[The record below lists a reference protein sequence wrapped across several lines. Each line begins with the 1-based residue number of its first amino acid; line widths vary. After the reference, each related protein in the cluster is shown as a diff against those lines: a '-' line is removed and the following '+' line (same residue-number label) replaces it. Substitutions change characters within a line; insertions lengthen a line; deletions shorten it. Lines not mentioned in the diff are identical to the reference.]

1 MDELYNFYKNKKV
14 IVTGH
19 TGFKGSWLVHWLH
32 KMGAEVYG
40 ISLDSKE
47 GRELYQ
53 TSNVRSLMKKEAFI
67 DIGVQK
73 EKLKLFFNEIE
84 PDMVFHLAAQS
95 LVLSSYVD
103 PVGTYQ
109 TNVIGT
115 INVLEAIRETK
126 SIKSSIIIT
135 TDKCYENKEQY
146 WSYRENDAFGGYDP
160 YSSSK
165 GCCEILISSW
175 RRSFNMKNMASAR
188 AGNVIG
194 GGDFAKNRI
203 VPDWYRSFKNSTTLK
218 LRKPNSIRP
227 WQHVLEPL
235 YGYLLLGM
243 KLFTDD
249 KYSGG
254 WNFGPTTNEFHTVK
268 DVITG
273 FDKFHCKSVNIE
285 YENIDTPHE
294 ANLLQLDIT
303 KAQIELGWKP
313 VFDFEKMIELTAKW
327 YVNYNAGKYAEP
339 MCLNDI
345 ETFEDILCK

>member
-40 ISLDSKE
+40 ISLDYKV
-47 GRELYQ
+47 RELYQ
-53 TSNVRSLMKKEAFI
+53 TSDVRSLMKKEAFI

-73 EKLKLFFNEIE
+73 EKLKLFFNEIK

-146 WSYRENDAFGGYDP
+146 WAYREKRCGRW
-160 YSSSK
+160 
-165 GCCEILISSW
+165 I
-175 RRSFNMKNMASAR
+175 
-188 AGNVIG
+188 
-194 GGDFAKNRI
+194 
-203 VPDWYRSFKNSTTLK
+203 
-218 LRKPNSIRP
+218 
-227 WQHVLEPL
+227 
-235 YGYLLLGM
+235 
-243 KLFTDD
+243 
-249 KYSGG
+249 
-254 WNFGPTTNEFHTVK
+254 
-268 DVITG
+268 
-273 FDKFHCKSVNIE
+273 
-285 YENIDTPHE
+285 
-294 ANLLQLDIT
+294 
-303 KAQIELGWKP
+303 
-313 VFDFEKMIELTAKW
+313 
-327 YVNYNAGKYAEP
+327 
-339 MCLNDI
+339 
-345 ETFEDILCK
+345 

>member
-1 MDELYNFYKNKKV
+1 MDELCTFYKNKKV

-40 ISLDSKE
+40 VSLDKE
-47 GRELYQ
+47 KHDLYHDACVSSR
-53 TSNVRSLMKKEAFI
+53 TTKEAFI
-67 DIGVQK
+67 DIGTQK
-73 EKLKLFFNEIE
+73 EKLKLFFCDVK

-95 LVLSSYVD
+95 LVLNSYID

-115 INVLEAIRETK
+115 INVLEAIRETNT
-126 SIKSSIIIT
+126 IKSSVMIT

-146 WSYRENDAFGGYDP
+146 WSYRENDPFGGYDP

-165 GCCEILISSW
+165 GCCEVLISSW
-175 RRSFNMKNMASAR
+175 RRSFNMKNIASAR

-203 VPDWYRSFKNSTTLK
+203 VPDWYRAYMDVKALK
-218 LRKPNSIRP
+218 LRNPNSIRP

-243 KLFTDD
+243 KLFVDD

-254 WNFGPTTNEFHTVK
+254 WNFGPKPNEFYSVK
-268 DVITG
+268 NVI
-273 FDKFHCKSVNIE
+273 DELNKFNSNTIKKVE
-285 YENIDTPHE
+285 YENLDTPHE

-303 KAQIELGWKP
+303 KAQMELGWKP
-313 VFDFEKMIELTAKW
+313 VFDFETMIKLTAEW
-327 YVNYNAGKYAEP
+327 YIYYSGGFSAEYL
-339 MCLNDI
+339 CLNDI
-345 ETFEDILCK
+345 KKFEEILCR